1 VLAVVEQAPEDF
13 IDRDFD
19 DIDVD
24 DEDFSETVVSVDAGD
39 VPAFRTLTFM
49 RFGVLSTPE
58 FKSFG

>member
-1 VLAVVEQAPEDF
+1 VLAVVERAPEDF
-13 IDRDFD
+13 VDLVFD

-24 DEDFSETVVSVDAGD
+24 EEDFSEAVVSVDAGD

-58 FKSFG
+58 LKSFG